1 MLQQFD
7 DKDVDS
13 TMKKSIVSIK
23 LEIKLNFHGNDMF
36 EHRQLM
42 KYAEFSSA
50 DKSSSMWKEMHSGI
64 KL

>member
-36 EHRQLM
+36 EHRQ
-42 KYAEFSSA
+42 A
-50 DKSSSMWKEMHSGI
+50 DEI
-64 KL
+64 CRV